1 MQSVRQ
7 CDICY
12 HIHTH
17 HTHVSK
23 THVSK
28 PLLHHVD
35 AQHQLEAHIK
45 WMPNTSWKPT
55 IMWMPITTW
64 KPHTEILKSTC
75 ISNRLWAQLTLA
87 NHTR

>member
-1 MQSVRQ
+1 MA
-7 CDICY
+7 
-12 HIHTH
+12 
-17 HTHVSK
+17 K

-35 AQHQLEAHIK
+35 AQHQLEAHNK